1 MNPRILPGAAAF
13 FLMVMLCAVWGFQ
26 QIAVKVA
33 MSGISPILQGGLRSA
48 MAALL
53 LLGWMFWRRQSF
65 WARDGSLWPGLLA
78 GALFALE
85 FVFIYV
91 GLSHTNASRMV
102 VFLYTAPCFTVLGL
116 HLWVAGER
124 LALPRLVGVGLAF
137 VGIALAFADGWE
149 HGGHW
154 IGDLCGVLAAVF
166 WAATTVL
173 VRATALARIS
183 AAKVLLY
190 QLATSAA
197 LMLPLSVLVGEAG
210 VTTEGSPGGTA
221 LTPAVLMSMA
231 YQVVIVAF
239 ASYLIWFWLLTRYLA
254 SRLTVFTFLT
264 PLFGVGF
271 GVLLL
276 DERLS
281 LTFGLAALL
290 VVAGIVLVN
299 LPARKG

>member
-1 MNPRILPGAAAF
+1 MNQRIRPGTAAF
-13 FLMVMLCAVWGFQ
+13 ALMVMLCALWGLQ

-33 MSGISPILQGGLRSA
+33 LAGISPILQGGLRSA
-48 MAALL
+48 LAALL
-53 LLGWMFWRRQSF
+53 LLGWMFWRRQSLL
-65 WARDGSLWPGLLA
+65 ASDGSLRPGLLA
-78 GALFALE
+78 GTLFTLE

-91 GLSHTNASRMV
+91 GLSYTNASRMV

-124 LALPRLVGVGLAF
+124 LALPRLLGVALAF
-137 VGIALAFADGWE
+137 AGIVLAFADGWD

-154 IGDLCGVLAAVF
+154 IGDLCGLLAAIF

-173 VRATALARIS
+173 IRATALARIS

-190 QLATSAA
+190 QLATSA
-197 LMLPLSVLVGEAG
+197 LIMLLLSALVGEAG
-210 VTTEGSPGGTA
+210 VTA
-221 LTPAVLMSMA
+221 LTPAIVTAMA

-239 ASYLIWFWLLTRYLA
+239 ASFLAWFWLLTRYLA
-254 SRLTVFTFLT
+254 SRLTVFSFLT

-281 LTFGLAALL
+281 LTFGFAALL
-290 VVAGIVLVN
+290 VVTGIVLVN
-299 LPARKG
+299 APARHDRSSQ

>member
-1 MNPRILPGAAAF
+1 MNQRIRPDAAAF
-13 FLMVMLCAVWGFQ
+13 ALMVILCAAWGLQ

-33 MSGISPILQGGLRSA
+33 MAGISPILQGGLRSA
-48 MAALL
+48 GAAALL
-53 LLGWMFWRRQSF
+53 LGWVFWRGQPLLV
-65 WARDGSLWPGLLA
+65 RDGSLRPGLLS
-78 GALFALE
+78 GTLFALE
-85 FVFIYV
+85 FIFIYV
-91 GLSHTNASRMV
+91 GLSYTNASRMV

-124 LALPRLVGVGLAF
+124 LALPRLLGVGLAF
-137 VGIALAFADGWE
+137 AGIALAFADGWE

-154 IGDLCGVLAAVF
+154 IGDLCGLAAAVF

-173 VRATALARIS
+173 IRATALARIS

-190 QLATSAA
+190 QLLTSAA
-197 LMLPLSVLVGEAG
+197 LMLLLSVLVGESG
-210 VTTEGSPGGTA
+210 VTA
-221 LTPAVLMSMA
+221 LTPVVIVAMV

-239 ASYLIWFWLLTRYLA
+239 ASFLIWFWLLTRYLA

-276 DERLS
+276 DEKLS
-281 LTFGLAALL
+281 LTFGFAALL

-299 LPARKG
+299 LPARKN

>member
-1 MNPRILPGAAAF
+1 MNQRIRPGAAAF
-13 FLMVMLCAVWGFQ
+13 AMMVILCALWGLQ
-26 QIAVKVA
+26 QIAVKIA
-33 MSGISPILQGGLRSA
+33 IAGISPILQGGLRSA

-53 LLGWMFWRRQSF
+53 LLGWVFWRRQTLL
-65 WARDGSLWPGLLA
+65 ARDGSLRPGLLA
-78 GALFALE
+78 GTLFALE

-91 GLSHTNASRMV
+91 GLSYTNASRMV

-124 LALPRLVGVGLAF
+124 LALPRMLGVGLAF
-137 VGIALAFADGWE
+137 AGIALAFADGWE

-154 IGDLCGVLAAVF
+154 IGDLCGVLAAIF
-166 WAATTVL
+166 WAATTIL
-173 VRATALARIS
+173 IRATSLARIS

-197 LMLPLSVLVGEAG
+197 LMLPLSALVGEAG
-210 VTTEGSPGGTA
+210 VTA
-221 LTPAVLMSMA
+221 LNSAVVMAMA
-231 YQVVIVAF
+231 YQVVVVAF
-239 ASYLIWFWLLTRYLA
+239 ASFLIWFWLLTRYLA
-254 SRLTVFTFLT
+254 SRLMVFSFLT

-276 DERLS
+276 GERLS
-281 LTFGLAALL
+281 VTFGFAALL

-299 LPARKG
+299 APATATRAR

>member
-1 MNPRILPGAAAF
+1 MNQRIRPGTAAF
-13 FLMVMLCAVWGFQ
+13 ALMVMLCALWGLQ

-33 MSGISPILQGGLRSA
+33 LAGISPILQGGLRSA
-48 MAALL
+48 LAALL
-53 LLGWMFWRRQSF
+53 LLGWMFWRRQSLL
-65 WARDGSLWPGLLA
+65 ASDGSLRPGLLA
-78 GALFALE
+78 GTLFTLE

-91 GLSHTNASRMV
+91 GLSYTNASRMV

-124 LALPRLVGVGLAF
+124 LALPRLLGVALAF
-137 VGIALAFADGWE
+137 AGIVLAFADGWD

-154 IGDLCGVLAAVF
+154 IGDLCGLLAAIF

-173 VRATALARIS
+173 IRATALARIS

-190 QLATSAA
+190 QLATSA
-197 LMLPLSVLVGEAG
+197 LIMLLLSALVGEAG
-210 VTTEGSPGGTA
+210 VTA
-221 LTPAVLMSMA
+221 LTPAIVTAMA

-239 ASYLIWFWLLTRYLA
+239 ASFLAWFWLLTRYLA
-254 SRLTVFTFLT
+254 SRLTVFSFLT

-281 LTFGLAALL
+281 LTFGFAALL
-290 VVAGIVLVN
+290 VVTGIVLVN
-299 LPARKG
+299 LPARKD

>member
-1 MNPRILPGAAAF
+1 MNPRIRPGAAAF
-13 FLMVMLCAVWGFQ
+13 ALMVMLCAVWGLQ
-26 QIAVKVA
+26 QIAVKIA

-53 LLGWMFWRRQSF
+53 LLGWMFWRRQSLL
-65 WARDGSLWPGLLA
+65 ARDGSLRPGLLA

-91 GLSHTNASRMV
+91 GLSYTNASRMV

-124 LALPRLVGVGLAF
+124 LALPRLLGVGLAF

-149 HGGHW
+149 LGGHW
-154 IGDLCGVLAAVF
+154 IGDLCGVLAAIF
-166 WAATTVL
+166 WAATTVV
-173 VRATALARIS
+173 VRATSLARIS

-190 QLATSAA
+190 QLATSAV
-197 LMLPLSVLVGEAG
+197 LMLPLSALVGEAG
-210 VTTEGSPGGTA
+210 VTA
-221 LTPAVLMSMA
+221 LDSAVVMAMA
-231 YQVVIVAF
+231 YQVAIVAF
-239 ASYLIWFWLLTRYLA
+239 ASFLIWFWLLTRYLA
-254 SRLTVFTFLT
+254 SRLMVFAFLT

-276 DERLS
+276 NERLS
-281 LTFGLAALL
+281 VIFGLAALL
-290 VVAGIVLVN
+290 VVGGIVLVN
-299 LPARKG
+299 APATTPRAR